1 MTRPSNLII
10 STTAFAVTP
19 TSSTSARLIL
29 SHHRLASLRN
39 FSKPSNLNVAV
50 TWFIPTSKA
59 TTMATTM
66 TAIAMAMATTAMTTT
81 TTTTTAAVRLLRNLI
96 FLSLHSATN
105 SSTYWTT
112 KYGPGT

>member
-50 TWFIPTSKA
+50 TWFISTSKA
-59 TTMATTM
+59 TTKATTM
-66 TAIAMAMATTAMTTT
+66 TAIAMAMGKTAIETKTTK
-81 TTTTTAAVRLLRNLI
+81 TTAAVRFVRKLVILKLQHR
-96 FLSLHSATN
+96 TN
-105 SSTYWTT
+105 NYSDCNHKTA
-112 KYGPGT
+112 P

>member
-10 STTAFAVTP
+10 STTAFVVTP

-81 TTTTTAAVRLLRNLI
+81 TTTTAAIRLLRNLI
-96 FLSLHSATN
+96 FLSLHLATN

>member
-10 STTAFAVTP
+10 STTAFVVTP

-66 TAIAMAMATTAMTTT
+66 TTTAMTTT

-112 KYGPGT
+112 KYGP

>member
-10 STTAFAVTP
+10 STTAFVVTP

-81 TTTTTAAVRLLRNLI
+81 TTTTTTAAVRLLRNLI

-105 SSTYWTT
+105 NSTYWTT
-112 KYGPGT
+112 K